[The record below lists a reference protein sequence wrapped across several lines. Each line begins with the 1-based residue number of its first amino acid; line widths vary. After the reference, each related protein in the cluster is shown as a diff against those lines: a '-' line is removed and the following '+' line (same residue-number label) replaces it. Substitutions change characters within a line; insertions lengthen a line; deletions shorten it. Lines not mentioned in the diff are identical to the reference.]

1 MVLKGWE
8 HTGLLHAFDK
18 VFQKQTMLDNIKTP
32 FFKTIEDEV
41 QTYKYISNKEID
53 VEMSLDIV
61 IKESLTKVVEMPKS
75 ISSNRM
81 ITIKDLARKK

>member
-8 HTGLLHAFDK
+8 HTGLLHAFDI
-18 VFQKQTMLDNIKTP
+18 VFQKQAMLDNIKTP